1 MEILTHR
8 SFEKAYAKLDSRQR
22 NLVNR
27 AITLFMEDR
36 SNPALR
42 DHPLKGKLAGL
53 RSFSASWD
61 LRVIYREEDG
71 FVIVILIDV
80 GTHNQVY

>member
-1 MEILTHR
+1 MEILTHK
-8 SFEKAYAKLDSRQR
+8 SFEKAYAKLDSKQR
-22 NLVNR
+22 KLVNR

-61 LRVIYREEDG
+61 LRVIYREEGG
-71 FVIVILIDV
+71 FVTVILIDA

>member
-61 LRVIYREEDG
+61 LRVIYREEGG
-71 FVIVILIDV
+71 FVTVILIDA